1 MHAKNSISKTIL
13 AIGIVKSITTLPWF
27 QLARDSRKGLY
38 SSLFLISMTTLPWF
52 KHAKDSN
59 KGKIKVAF

>member
-1 MHAKNSISKTIL
+1 MHANNSISKTI

-52 KHAKDSN
+52 KRAKDSN
-59 KGKIKVAF
+59 KGKIKVTF